1 MLPKA
6 CAGTRH
12 ALAVALAVA
21 LAACAS
27 GDDPGQRGATTSGIG
42 ARLAPIAGGV
52 GHGLITFKP
61 YDGGLVMVADVGG
74 FSSGPYRIVIHTTPV
89 CTSPNG
95 FSAGPPFLL
104 PQTGTPVIVATTIY
118 HQGTANVVTRVPGL
132 ALTGSAGIEGKS
144 VVLHAGRTGSLEAS
158 PGVPNDRVA
167 CGAIVPIPTLF

>member
-6 CAGTRH
+6 RIGVRR

-27 GDDPGQRGATTSGIG
+27 GDDPGQRGATTSAIG

-74 FSSGPYRIVIHTTPV
+74 FSSGAVPDRHPCHARLHVAERILGRAAV
-89 CTSPNG
+89 
-95 FSAGPPFLL
+95 LL
-104 PQTGTPVIVATTIY
+104 PP
-118 HQGTANVVTRVPGL
+118 PG
-132 ALTGSAGIEGKS
+132 
-144 VVLHAGRTGSLEAS
+144 R
-158 PGVPNDRVA
+158 R
-167 CGAIVPIPTLF
+167 